1 MVLILM
7 AILYCSCSSFFSY
20 VSKSQ
25 VTLHNKHSKRA
36 GIYIENNMPDL
47 EFMSRLLGITEIVR
61 LITILNM
68 MISYYLVFFLRK
80 GQNILTTCKNISV
93 DNLCIAFYDP

>member
-1 MVLILM
+1 M
-7 AILYCSCSSFFSY
+7 AD
-20 VSKSQ
+20 
-25 VTLHNKHSKRA
+25 
-36 GIYIENNMPDL
+36 IYIENNMPDL

-93 DNLCIAFYDP
+93 DNLCFL